1 MPSARCAI
9 CGTRVGPD
17 DALGGLDGAPAHAE
31 CALVHW
37 LSASKPNQRPQP
49 RMSRHGR
56 GSETFALIEEL
67 KSLCGSERE
76 LDR

>member
-1 MPSARCAI
+1 MPGARCAI

-17 DALGGLDGAPAHAE
+17 DAPGVLDGAPAHAE

-37 LSASKPNQRPQP
+37 LWGVKAKPAIEP
-49 RMSRHGR
+49 RMSRRGR
-56 GSETFALIEEL
+56 GSETMALIEEL
-67 KSLCGSERE
+67 KSLCGSEHE